1 MNNKNSVA
9 IIGFFD
15 GSAGQ
20 VESWFEN
27 TTGMKI
33 ACFVVDTDNFIEV
46 NIDEENENRV
56 CKTTA
61 FPQNGM
67 LKGLPLICSS
77 NWVNELSDMGIKK
90 VLCLD
95 PINKKRGEHVKL
107 ARENGFELVSAIHP
121 TVLVLPD
128 AKIGEGVWINA
139 GSIIGY
145 KAEIGSGT
153 IINTGAQIDHHNII
167 EECCQID
174 PGVVTAGN
182 VVMRKYSHLHTGAIV
197 INRIIIGTNSV
208 VGAGSVIIKDIPPDC
223 KVVGVPGRII
233 SSIEKT

>member
-1 MNNKNSVA
+1 MNSNNSVA

-20 VESWFEN
+20 VESWFEK

-33 ACFVVDTDNFIEV
+33 ACFVVDTDSFTEV
-46 NIDEENENRV
+46 NIDKENEKRV

-67 LKGLPLICSS
+67 LKGRPLIYSS
-77 NWVNELSDMGIKK
+77 DWISRLLELGIKN
-90 VLCLD
+90 VISLD
-95 PINKKRGEHVKL
+95 PINQRRREHIKL
-107 ARENGFELVSAIHP
+107 ARENGFQLVSAIHP
-121 TVLVLPD
+121 SVQILAE
-128 AKIGEGVWINA
+128 AKIEDGVWINA
-139 GSIIGY
+139 GAIIGY

-167 EECCQID
+167 GECCQVD

-182 VVMRKYSHLHTGAIV
+182 VVMRECCHLHTGAKI
-197 INRIIIGTNSV
+197 INRIIIGTNSI
-208 VGAGSVIIKDIPPDC
+208 VGAGSVIIENIPPDC

-233 SSIEKT
+233 RKNEIT